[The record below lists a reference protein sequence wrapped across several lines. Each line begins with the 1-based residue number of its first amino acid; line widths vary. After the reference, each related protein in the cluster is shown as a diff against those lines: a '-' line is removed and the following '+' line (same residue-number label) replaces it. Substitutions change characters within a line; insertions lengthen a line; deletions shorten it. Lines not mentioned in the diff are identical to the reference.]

1 MQNTPETHDV
11 PDGPTAGTSSSGS
24 ERDTDLLVATKRSPN
39 RTLLVALAG
48 LLLVAVLG
56 VIYWTRDARPQ
67 KGARGGAE
75 PGAAGHEAEEK
86 GEEGEADVASEV
98 ALSAEALE
106 AGEIEI
112 ESVTQ
117 RVAVGLLRVTGTVEA
132 NQQQTQQATTLV
144 AGRVERVNVALGD
157 AVRAGS
163 VLAVIS
169 SPEIAELH
177 GKLHEAET
185 RVALAE
191 RSLERVQ
198 RAENRVAVLSAKAK
212 LDEAEATLRRTRR
225 LVEIGAGAGKD
236 LIAAETAYKTAKAEY
251 DFQSNIALN
260 KDLLEARAELET
272 ARVDVSHMRDQLGA
286 LGAELHAGSHEAHRG
301 NTAVIPLR
309 APVSGT
315 VTERLVNAGAGVE
328 SGETLFTISNL
339 STVWVIANV
348 PESKVGLLRVGAP
361 AEVRSNVAGGAA
373 AAGRVSYVDSRL
385 DESSRTAR
393 VRVEVANAAGR
404 FKAGMFVEVGFH
416 AGANAGES
424 AEEQELVVP
433 ATAVHRVGE
442 RTVVF
447 VPEEDEPGHFKV
459 QDVEVGGEIEGYRR
473 VISGLELGEQVVT
486 KGSFAL
492 KTQLMK
498 GELGEDED

>member
-1 MQNTPETHDV
+1 MNDTPNPTDPHG
-11 PDGPTAGTSSSGS
+11 GPGAATTSSGG
-24 ERDTDLLVATKRSPN
+24 RPHTDLPVATTRPRN
-39 RTLLVALAG
+39 RNLILALAG
-48 LLLVAVLG
+48 VLIVALLG
-56 VIYWTRDARPQ
+56 VAFWPRAARPE
-67 KGARGGAE
+67 ASEPGGAE
-75 PGAAGHEAEEK
+75 SRAGAEAK
-86 GEEGEADVASEV
+86 EEGEGGETGAEV
-98 ALSAEALE
+98 VLTGEALE
-106 AGEIEI
+106 AAELEI

-117 RVAVGLLRVTGTVEA
+117 RPAIGLVRTTGTVEA
-132 NQQQTQQATTLV
+132 NQQETQQATTLV
-144 AGRVERVNVALGD
+144 AGRVERVHVALGD

-169 SPEIAELH
+169 SPEVAELH

-191 RSLERVQ
+191 RNLERVQ
-198 RAENRVAVLSAKAK
+198 RAENRVAVLSAKAR

-236 LIAAETAYKTAKAEY
+236 LVAADTIYKTAKAEY

-260 KDLLEARAELET
+260 KELLEARAELET
-272 ARVDVSHMRDQLGA
+272 ARVDVSHTRDQLSA
-286 LGAELHAGSHEAHRG
+286 LGAEMHAGSHDTHRG
-301 NTAVIPLR
+301 NTSLVALR
-309 APVSGT
+309 APVSGN
-315 VTERLVNAGAGVE
+315 VTERMVNPGAGVAA
-328 SGETLFTISNL
+328 GETLLTISNL

-361 AEVRSNVAGGAA
+361 AEIRSGAVGDA
-373 AAGRVSYVDSRL
+373 TSGRVSYIDPRL

-404 FKAGMFVEVGFH
+404 FRAGMFVEVGFH
-416 AGANAGES
+416 AGVAGGES
-424 AEEQELVVP
+424 AEDQELVVP
-433 ATAVHRVGE
+433 SAAVQRIGE
-442 RTVVF
+442 RNVVF

-459 QDVEVGGEIEGYRR
+459 QDVELGGETDGYRR
-473 VISGLELGEQVVT
+473 VIAGLELGEQVVT